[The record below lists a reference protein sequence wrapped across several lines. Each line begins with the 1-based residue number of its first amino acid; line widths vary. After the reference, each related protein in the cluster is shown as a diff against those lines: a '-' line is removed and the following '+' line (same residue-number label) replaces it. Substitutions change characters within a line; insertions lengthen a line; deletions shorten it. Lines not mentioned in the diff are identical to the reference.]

1 MSRPRWITAAGNLGT
16 VSELTEYTKA
26 LEVTTD
32 AIGSN
37 TVDTTVTFKFLSGEL
52 PPGIQVVR
60 TGMLQGV
67 PVVTDPITV
76 DESREYVFTIRAT
89 AADGVVVDRTFSLT
103 ITNVFPPVITPRVK
117 LLGTV
122 FDGAYYSQQLYAVEE
137 NPNARLK
144 WKLIKGQLPPGVTL
158 TDSGLIS
165 GYVLVESDEYET
177 NLKGYDAYD
186 PTDTSRKGYYDLA
199 PYDSVGKS
207 RNRNYTFTVEVSDG
221 SNVDSLEYHISVT
234 SKGLYTADQDHYIN
248 FSGTQKFIETWAPD
262 KYYPRGH
269 ILNHEGV
276 IYVTTEPVDSV
287 DGSTPDVA
295 INYYRVYDIQKIAIT
310 ADNDYLTVD
319 YDQRYI
325 PVVTTPAQ
333 SLPTLRQENN
343 FAFKFDAID
352 FNNDEVRWTIATS
365 DGSGFD
371 KNSLRE
377 NGFTQE
383 TYLEFFSDGDTTTVL
398 INGVPEWTAETT
410 YPAGSVISYQETLYI
425 TTSSVTASLNLTPNI
440 DPDHYETYQPTNV
453 FINLES
459 DYPES
464 AEFSV
469 FGIFKPDSQ
478 DDDDQDPDIVDV
490 TEGIDYFVS
499 STGTQ
504 VSFDTPLPVGRYFV
518 GLTVTLPEVDITVDS
533 GIGFDTTVFDE
544 GESRLPPSLSLDDN
558 GWLYGYLD
566 PQQEESQTYDFIIKA
581 YKDVV
586 EGVPLQN
593 ADGEYI
599 DKSGNIVDEP
609 VYVEVER
616 RYESLPVQYQLTVLG
631 SLTDRIIWKSPEFL
645 GTIVNGAV
653 SEFRI
658 EAVSEMGQTVR
669 YSLVPSTKNRLPQA
683 LSLNLLDDGIIS
695 GRTSFRYFQMDG
707 STTTYDKGKTSFD
720 LTYRFEVKAETAN
733 IKKIYKSS
741 STKVTIDS
749 DRIVYPDTIYIAYSG
764 SSSFVGH
771 EISGNNIAPGTLVA
785 SQMKLIDSGTGAVYT
800 ELKLSGML
808 QGDIEEGDLVYI
820 LDGVVSSTKVF
831 TMQVD
836 PVHSEPYENL
846 YFKAFPTLEQR
857 QNFLDII
864 NDQTIFPDELIYRK
878 SDPWFGKANTIKF
891 LAMAGINSS
900 QLSDY
905 ISALERN
912 HYWKQ
917 VTFGDIKTAVA
928 VDEYYNTK
936 YEVVYVEI
944 IDPSNLSDSVVREQV
959 SLTGNP
965 YISSQGKDLNTIY
978 PSTFSNMAHNITS
991 SLGYRARGVFPDWMT
1006 SVQPDKSVL
1015 GFRRAVVLAY
1025 TVPGAADLIAY
1036 RLKSKGVTFN
1046 DVEFT
1051 IDRYQLDNALSKNF
1065 APGTGK
1071 FSASRETTFDRLS
1084 LGPGENEVG
1093 VVNYAVEQ
1101 PFDSINKRTVSYIR
1115 ANGGIDGVKSFS
1127 DGDLLVFAKQENY
1140 LQESGPYDG
1149 WIDYQNLYI
1158 GDIPSDNDDTEGTAD
1173 SGSGIDQT
1181 YGFDAYRL
1189 IPSIKNKAL
1198 TLEKHL
1204 VRSTSPIGSTTLDLP
1219 YILGY
1224 SFVNKSVESIGIP
1237 VGTRIISEQIVNVG
1251 TEKDRDLVI
1260 RVTLSQPT
1268 TGDITVGSAVSLRTT
1283 MLATA
1288 DSTNYSVEVNSVPAG
1303 PIIGMRLTGAG
1314 IPENTVVT
1322 AVNGRTL
1329 TTNNLLAGVTAGTV
1343 IGYEIV
1349 NQRGGIWRVNIDAD
1363 ELVTLEFVQEVRVGQ
1378 KIKVQGGYSN
1388 GFTFMVYDY
1397 NVGAGSTVPAYRRWS
1412 TEIQATG
1419 EYTVFDGN
1427 GTRFFNNRDTYLE
1440 PESDDKYL
1448 KFPQIG
1454 VFE

>member
-1 MSRPRWITAAGNLGT
+1 MPRPRWITAAGSLGT
-16 VSELTEYTKA
+16 VSELTEYTKV

-37 TVDTTVTFKFLSGEL
+37 TVDSRVTFKFLSGEL

-60 TGMLQGV
+60 TGILQGV
-67 PVVTDPITV
+67 PVITEPITV

-89 AADGVVVDRTFSLT
+89 ATDGVVVDRTFSLT
-103 ITNVFPPVITPRVK
+103 ITNVFPPVITPRIK
-117 LLGTV
+117 LLGTL
-122 FDGAYYSQQLYAVEE
+122 FDGAYYSRQLYAVEE
-137 NPNARLK
+137 NPNAQLK

-158 TDSGLIS
+158 NDSGLIS

-186 PTDTSRKGYYDLA
+186 PADTSRKGYYDLA

-207 RNRNYTFTVEVSDG
+207 RNRNYTFTVEVTDG
-221 SNVDSLEYHISVT
+221 SNVDSLEYHISVS

-248 FSGTQKFIETWAPD
+248 FAGSQTVVENWNPD
-262 KYYPRGH
+262 RYYPRGY

-295 INYYRVYDIQKIAIT
+295 TNYYRVYDIQKIAIT

-319 YDQRYI
+319 YDNRYI
-325 PVVTTPAQ
+325 PVITTPAQ

-352 FNNDEVRWTIATS
+352 FNNDDIGWTIATS

-371 KNSLRE
+371 KNALRE
-377 NGFTQE
+377 VGFTQD
-383 TYLEFFSDGDTTTVL
+383 TYLEFYADGDTTTVL
-398 INGVPEWTAETT
+398 INGVPEWTAGIT
-410 YPAGSVISYQETLYI
+410 YPAGVIMSYQEDLYI
-425 TTSSVTASLNLTPNI
+425 TTSPVTASLNYTPNI
-440 DPDHYETYQPTNV
+440 DADHYDTYQSNNV
-453 FINLES
+453 AINFDS
-459 DYPES
+459 AYPDV

-478 DDDDQDPDIVDV
+478 DDDDQDPDIVDI
-490 TEGIDYFVS
+490 TEGTDYFVS
-499 STGTQ
+499 TTGTQ
-504 VSFDTPLPVGRYFV
+504 VSFDPPLPAGRYFV
-518 GLTVTLPEVDITVDS
+518 GLTVSMPEVDITVDS
-533 GIGFDTTVFDE
+533 GVGFDTTVFDE
-544 GESRLPPSLSLDDN
+544 GESRLPPNLSLDEN
-558 GWLYGYLD
+558 GWLYGYLE

-581 YKDVV
+581 YKKTDHT
-586 EGVPLQN
+586 
-593 ADGEYI
+593 
-599 DKSGNIVDEP
+599 
-609 VYVEVER
+609 
-616 RYESLPVQYQLTVLG
+616 YESLPVQYQFTVLG

-645 GTIVNGAV
+645 GTIVNGSV
-653 SEFRI
+653 SEFRV

-669 YSLVPSTKNRLPQA
+669 YSLVNNATNRLPQA

-695 GRTSFRYFQMDG
+695 GRTSFRYFQLDG
-707 STTTYDKGKTSFD
+707 GDTTYDKGKTSFD

-741 STKVTIDS
+741 TTKISTVTVNETEKTDE
-749 DRIVYPDTIYIAYSG
+749 IVYPNTIYIAYSG
-764 SSSFVGH
+764 STSFLGH
-771 EISGNNIAPGTLVA
+771 EISGVNIAPGTVVS
-785 SQMKLIDSGTGAVYT
+785 SQMKLIDDVTGAIYT
-800 ELKLSGML
+800 ELRLSDLL

-836 PVHSEPYENL
+836 PVHTEPYENL
-846 YFKAFPTLEQR
+846 YFKAFPTLAQR

-864 NDQTIFPDELIYRK
+864 DDQTIFPDELIYRK
-878 SDPWFGKANTIKF
+878 SDPWFGKATTIKF

-900 QLSDY
+900 SLADY

-917 VTFGDIKTAVA
+917 VNFGDIKTAVA
-928 VDEYYNTK
+928 VDEFYNTK

-944 IDPSNLSDSVVREQV
+944 VDPTNLSDATVKEQV
-959 SLTGNP
+959 SVTGNP
-965 YISSQGKDLNTIY
+965 YISTRGEEITTLY
-978 PSTFSNMAHNITS
+978 PSTFSNMTSNITS

-1006 SVQPDKSVL
+1006 SVQPDKTVL

-1046 DVEFT
+1046 DIEFT

-1065 APGTGK
+1065 VSGTGE
-1071 FSASRETTFDRLS
+1071 FTASRATTFDRLS
-1084 LGPGENEVG
+1084 LGPGDSEVG

-1127 DGDLLVFAKQENY
+1127 DGDLLVFAKQEDY

-1158 GDIPSDNDDTEGTAD
+1158 GDIPGDGDPTEAVSGTSSD
-1173 SGSGIDQT
+1173 IDQI
-1181 YGFDAYRL
+1181 YGFDSYRV
-1189 IPSIKNKAL
+1189 IPSIKNKSL
-1198 TLEKHL
+1198 TVENHL
-1204 VRSTSPIGSTTLDLP
+1204 LRATAATGSTTLDLP

-1224 SFVNKSVESIGIP
+1224 SFLNKSVESAG
-1237 VGTRIISEQIVNVG
+1237 VTANTRITAEQVVDVG
-1251 TEKDRDLVI
+1251 SSDKPNLVM
-1260 RVTLSQPT
+1260 RVTLNQAT
-1268 TGDITVGSAVSLRTT
+1268 INAINVGSTVTLRTT

-1288 DSTNYSVEVNSVPAG
+1288 DSTNYSIEVDAVPVG
-1303 PIIGMRLTGAG
+1303 PIIGMRLIGAG
-1314 IPENTVVT
+1314 IPEDTVVT
-1322 AVNGRTL
+1322 SVNGRTL
-1329 TTNNLLAGVTAGTV
+1329 TTNNLLVGVTAGTV

-1349 NQRGGIWRVNIDAD
+1349 NQRGGIWRVNISS
-1363 ELVTLEFVQEVRVGQ
+1363 ENLVTLEFVQEVRVGQ

-1397 NVGAGSTVPAYRRWS
+1397 NVGVGSTMPAYRRWS

-1419 EYTVFDGN
+1419 KYTVFDGN